1 MRSRVKKLEEENINV
16 RRLGEKEE
24 ENLENL
30 RIIESYL
37 NRTIDEHQKILSS
50 HFDLKGTLY
59 QRTGS
64 IVADV
69 PDPEIFHA
77 AMISMIK
84 CWRIRQHWEIW
95 TIF

>member
-37 NRTIDEHQKILSS
+37 NRTIDEHQKS
-50 HFDLKGTLY
+50 
-59 QRTGS
+59 
-64 IVADV
+64 
-69 PDPEIFHA
+69 
-77 AMISMIK
+77 
-84 CWRIRQHWEIW
+84 
-95 TIF
+95 

>member
-50 HFDLKGTLY
+50 HFDLKALY
-59 QRTGS
+59 TMRTGS

-69 PDPEIFHA
+69 TDPEIFHA
-77 AMISMIK
+77 
-84 CWRIRQHWEIW
+84 Q
-95 TIF
+95 